1 LIIILNNSII
11 KGTTMEENIN
21 HKSGFVNI
29 IGLPNVGKSSLLNA
43 LLGDKMVIVS
53 HKPQTTRHRIFGIMN
68 TDNYQV
74 VFSDTPGIIR
84 EESYKMQKAM
94 NDAALSVFEDSDIL
108 LVVIDLSNPEF
119 PQEVIDNKI
128 QHLKIP
134 VILVLNKVDLVDEDK
149 YNEQVEE
156 YKKLYNWTQIVSTSA
171 LKKSGTDEL
180 KELIVSNLQPG
191 PAYYP
196 KDQLS
201 NRPERFFISELIR
214 ENILTL
220 YHQEI
225 PYATEVAVTDFK
237 ESEKHGKPF
246 VHIYATIFCMRRS
259 QKGILLGKNGSAI
272 KQLGMES
279 RKAIEEY
286 LGKRIYLELHIKI
299 KEKWRDNDSLL
310 KSFGYLH

>member
-1 LIIILNNSII
+1 
-11 KGTTMEENIN
+11 MEDNISEN

-68 TDNYQV
+68 TDDYQV

-94 NDAALSVFEDSDIL
+94 NDAAFSVFEDSDIL
-108 LVVIDLSNPEF
+108 LVVVDLSNPEF
-119 PQEVIDNKI
+119 PQEVIDNKLQNI
-128 QHLKIP
+128 QIP
-134 VILVLNKVDLVDEDK
+134 VILVLNKVDLVSEDV
-149 YNEQVEE
+149 YQEQIVE
-156 YKKLYNWTQIVSTSA
+156 YKKLHDWTQIVGTSA
-171 LKKSGTDEL
+171 LNQSGIDTL
-180 KELIVSNLQPG
+180 KELIVNNLELG

-214 ENILTL
+214 ENIFTL

-225 PYATEVAVTDFK
+225 PYSTEVAVTDFK

-272 KQLGMES
+272 KQLGIDS
-279 RKAIEEY
+279 RQAIEDY
-286 LGKRIYLELHIKI
+286 LGNKIYLELHVKI

-310 KSFGYLH
+310 KSFGYLQ

>member
-1 LIIILNNSII
+1 MN
-11 KGTTMEENIN
+11 N

-68 TDNYQV
+68 DEDYQV

-84 EESYKMQKAM
+84 DESYKMQKAM
-94 NDAALSVFEDSDIL
+94 NDAAFSIFEDADI
-108 LVVIDLSNPEF
+108 VIMTIDLSNPDYPVE
-119 PQEVIDNKI
+119 QIE
-128 QHLKIP
+128 HRLKNLKVP
-134 VILVLNKVDLVDEDK
+134 VFLVLNKRDSIDDERYAELLEVFTALHD
-149 YNEQVEE
+149 
-156 YKKLYNWTQIVSTSA
+156 WTTILTTSA
-171 LKKSGTDEL
+171 LKKEGIQEL
-180 KELIVSNLQPG
+180 KDAILSHLPDG

-201 NRPERFFISELIR
+201 DRPERFFISEMIR
-214 ENILTL
+214 ENILNL

-225 PYATEVAVTDFK
+225 PYATEVAVTSFK
-237 ESEKHGKPF
+237 EKEKHGKPI
-246 VHIYATIFCMRRS
+246 VHIYAIIFCMRRS
-259 QKGILLGKNGSAI
+259 QKGILLGKGGSSI

-279 RKAIEEY
+279 RKSIEAY
-286 LGKRIYLELHIKI
+286 LGKQVFLELHIKI
-299 KEKWRDNDSLL
+299 KEKWRDNDNLL